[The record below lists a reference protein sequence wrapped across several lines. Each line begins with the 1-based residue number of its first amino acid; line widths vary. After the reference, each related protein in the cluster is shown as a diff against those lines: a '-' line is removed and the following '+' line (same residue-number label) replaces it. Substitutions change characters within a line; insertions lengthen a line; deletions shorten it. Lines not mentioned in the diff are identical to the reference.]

1 MSLTT
6 FRKSME
12 SKKKNKMRLKKR
24 IQQNAA
30 KRGGFVCGAS
40 IGCPVQ
46 LARQCIGHDAL
57 EHKPIFSAGY
67 KAIMHLNT
75 CEEECVVMDLVQ
87 GYVKGK
93 PSPRKPAFIKVG
105 ETVKCVV
112 RVNHK
117 VCAESFDDMPQ
128 LGRFT
133 MRDEGTCSL
142 AHKPPTFLTPVHVD
156 FFDDD
161 TGITIAVGKVVKI
174 REEKKK

>member
-1 MSLTT
+1 MGTL
-6 FRKSME
+6 
-12 SKKKNKMRLKKR
+12 LL
-24 IQQNAA
+24 
-30 KRGGFVCGAS
+30 C
-40 IGCPVQ
+40 Q
-46 LARQCIGHDAL
+46 LVLVDAL

-133 MRDEGTCSL
+133 MRDEGTRSL
-142 AHKPPTFLTPVHVD
+142 AHKLPAHVANTCACRLPCA
-156 FFDDD
+156 